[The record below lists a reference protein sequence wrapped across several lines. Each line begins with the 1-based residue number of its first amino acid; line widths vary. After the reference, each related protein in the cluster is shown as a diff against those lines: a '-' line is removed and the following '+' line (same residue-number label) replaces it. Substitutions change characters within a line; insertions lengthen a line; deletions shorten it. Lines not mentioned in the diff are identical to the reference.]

1 MKFSIPVDIGF
12 QVLNELIK
20 KNIPYS
26 KSGSFEDEPE
36 NEEAVFAIAIEV
48 DDDYVNEATAII
60 NQVTGGQVTRSQRW
74 QETVNN

>member
-20 KNIPYS
+20 KDIPYS
-26 KSGSFEDEPE
+26 KSESFEDEPE
-36 NEEAVFAIAIEV
+36 NEEAVFAISIEV
-48 DDDYVNEATAII
+48 DDNYADEASAIVNKI
-60 NQVTGGQVTRSQRW
+60 TGGQITRSQRW